1 MFSAAEIIDFA
12 VQIEQ
17 NGERLCRE
25 LAQRNI
31 DPDLASLLEWVAEQ
45 EAQHT
50 KWFFDLR
57 LKIRITGKVSQLEKL
72 GKSLL
77 RDVLGD
83 QSFSLRDADFSKIQN
98 IKDLLSLL
106 IEFEQDT
113 VLFYEMIK
121 TAVEDKKTI
130 FLLDKIIAEE
140 NQHVAQI
147 KEYFNKRFGQ
157 IECRN
162 GSTAKP
168 IVHSR

>member
-12 VQIEQ
+12 IQIEQ
-17 NGERLCRE
+17 NGENLCRKV
-25 LAQRNI
+25 AQKKTE
-31 DPDLASLLEWVAEQ
+31 PDLASLLEWMAEQ

-57 LKIRITGKVSQLEKL
+57 LKVRITGKVSQLEQL

-77 RDVLGD
+77 GDVLGD
-83 QSFSLRDADFSKIQN
+83 QSFSLQDADFSKIQN
-98 IKDLLSLL
+98 IKDFLSLL

-113 VLFYEMIK
+113 VLFYEMLY

-130 FLLDKIIAEE
+130 SLLYKIIAEE
-140 NQHVAQI
+140 NQHVVQI

-157 IECRN
+157 FL
-162 GSTAKP
+162 
-168 IVHSR
+168 

>member
-12 VQIEQ
+12 IQIEQ
-17 NGERLCRE
+17 NGENLCRE
-25 LAQRNI
+25 AAPKKI
-31 DPDLASLLEWVAEQ
+31 DPDLASLLEWMAEQ

-50 KWFFDLR
+50 KWFSDLR
-57 LKIRITGKVSQLEKL
+57 LKLRITGKVSQLEQL

-77 RDVLGD
+77 GDVLGD
-83 QSFSLRDADFSKIQN
+83 QSFSLQDADFSKIQN

-106 IEFEQDT
+106 IDFEQDT

-121 TAVEDKKTI
+121 TAVEDKGAI
-130 FLLDKIIAEE
+130 LILDKIIAEE

-147 KEYFNKRFGQ
+147 KAYINKRFGS
-157 IECRN
+157 IDCRS

-168 IVHSR
+168 AVHSR

>member
-17 NGERLCRE
+17 NGENLCRE
-25 LAQRNI
+25 AAQKKI
-31 DPDLASLLEWVAEQ
+31 DPDLASLLEWMAGQ

-50 KWFFDLR
+50 KWFLDMR
-57 LKIRITGKVSQLEKL
+57 LKIRITGKVSQLEQL

-77 RDVLGD
+77 GDVLGD
-83 QSFSLRDADFSKIQN
+83 QSFSLQDADFSKIQN

-113 VLFYEMIK
+113 VLFYEMLR
-121 TAVEDKKTI
+121 TTVEDKGTI
-130 FLLDKIIAEE
+130 SLLDKIIAEE
-140 NQHVAQI
+140 NQHVVQI

-157 IECRN
+157 IL
-162 GSTAKP
+162 
-168 IVHSR
+168 

>member
-12 VQIEQ
+12 IQIEQ
-17 NGERLCRE
+17 NGENLCRE
-25 LAQRNI
+25 AAQRNI
-31 DPDLASLLEWVAEQ
+31 DPDLASLLEWMAEQ

-83 QSFSLRDADFSKIQN
+83 QSFSLQDADFSKIQK

-121 TAVEDKKTI
+121 TAVEGKKTI

-140 NQHVAQI
+140 NQHVVKI

-157 IECRN
+157 
-162 GSTAKP
+162 TL
-168 IVHSR
+168 